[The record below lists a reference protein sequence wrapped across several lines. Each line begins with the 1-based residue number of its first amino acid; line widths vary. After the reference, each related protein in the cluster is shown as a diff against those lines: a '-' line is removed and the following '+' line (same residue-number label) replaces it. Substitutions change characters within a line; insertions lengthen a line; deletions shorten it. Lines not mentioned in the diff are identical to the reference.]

1 MTPTTTTDKPTY
13 PCPLPASSEYAPFSA
28 TDAIRA
34 MNATGRTEMI
44 HYAGAAHRD
53 RTDWHVTRAWLDQ
66 PTRTESECK
75 SIALWRAWGSTLT
88 PEQIRAANP
97 GMR

>member
-1 MTPTTTTDKPTY
+1 MTLTTTTDKPTY
-13 PCPLPASSEYAPFSA
+13 PNALPERYEPFRA

-34 MNATGRTEMI
+34 MVLAARVEMV

-53 RTDWHVTRAWLDQ
+53 LVAWHVTRAWLDQ

-75 SIALWRAWGSTLT
+75 SIALKAAWRVDLT
-88 PEQIRAANP
+88 PEQLRASNP

>member
-1 MTPTTTTDKPTY
+1 MTITDKPTY
-13 PCPLPASSEYAPFSA
+13 PCPVPDQYEPFRA
-28 TDAIRA
+28 TDAIRQMVLA
-34 MNATGRTEMI
+34 CREEMI
-44 HYAGAAHRD
+44 HYAGASHRD
-53 RTDWHVTRAWLDQ
+53 RVAWHVTRAWLDD

-75 SIALWRAWGSTLT
+75 SLALWRAWGVSLS

>member
-1 MTPTTTTDKPTY
+1 MTATTTTDKPTY
-13 PCPLPASSEYAPFSA
+13 PCPLPGAPEPFRA

-34 MNATGRTEMI
+34 MNAAGRTEMI

-53 RTDWHVTRAWLDQ
+53 QVAWHVTRAWLDQ
-66 PTRTESECK
+66 TSRTESECK
-75 SIALWRAWGSTLT
+75 SLALRAAWRVDLT

>member
-1 MTPTTTTDKPTY
+1 MTAATTTDKPTY
-13 PCPLPASSEYAPFSA
+13 PCPLPEQYAPFRA

-34 MNATGRTEMI
+34 MNEAGRTEMI

-53 RTDWHVTRAWLDQ
+53 RSDWHVTRAWLDD
-66 PTRTESECK
+66 PRRTESECK
-75 SIALWRAWGSTLT
+75 SLALWRAWGVALS
-88 PEQIRAANP
+88 PAQIRAANP

>member
-1 MTPTTTTDKPTY
+1 MTLTTTTDKPTY
-13 PCPLPASSEYAPFSA
+13 PCALPEQHAPFRA

-34 MNATGRTEMI
+34 MNEAGRIEMI
-44 HYAGAAHRD
+44 HYAGSAHRD
-53 RTDWHVTRAWLDQ
+53 PIAWHVTRAWLDQ

-75 SIALWRAWGSTLT
+75 SLALKVVHGYDLT
-88 PEQIRAANP
+88 PEQIRASNP